1 MQAKQHENEVL
12 KEDAAKQKRQE
23 KFFLEKENKLTNEKK
38 KVFDDW
44 TAVSAKLASAEN
56 ENISLCVKLE
66 EA

>member
-1 MQAKQHENEVL
+1 ML

-44 TAVSAKLASAEN
+44 TSVSTKLASAEN